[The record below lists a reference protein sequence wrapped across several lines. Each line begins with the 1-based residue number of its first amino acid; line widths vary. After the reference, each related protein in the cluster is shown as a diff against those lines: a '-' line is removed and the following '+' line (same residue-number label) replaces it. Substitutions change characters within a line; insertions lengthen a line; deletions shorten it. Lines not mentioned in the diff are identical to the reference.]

1 MLPNKTTAWC
11 AALLILPSLAFA
23 TDEQR
28 IERGRAVYQAVCA
41 ACHAPANVMVSA
53 PKAGDTVEWSK
64 RASRGG
70 GGIEMLTENAL
81 KGFEAM
87 PPKGGRAELTRAQLR
102 DAIEFMQR
110 AAPPSGLVK

>member
-1 MLPNKTTAWC
+1 MLPNKTSSWF

-23 TDEQR
+23 ADEQR

-41 ACHAPANVMVSA
+41 ACHAPSNVMVSA

-81 KGFEAM
+81 EGFEAM

-102 DAIEFMQR
+102 DAIEFMQG
-110 AAPPSGLVK
+110 AASAPGPMK